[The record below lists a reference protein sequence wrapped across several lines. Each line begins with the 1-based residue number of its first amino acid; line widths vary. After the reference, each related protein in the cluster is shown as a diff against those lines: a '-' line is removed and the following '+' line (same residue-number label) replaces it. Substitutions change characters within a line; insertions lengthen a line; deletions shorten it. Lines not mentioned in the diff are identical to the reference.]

1 MILRCCARVC
11 DKRGQI
17 SELKISPPVSDWY
30 LVWRK
35 DDFAFISKDNFLFI
49 SKTIAQL
56 SATTTPCST
65 ACSDVIRPGIP
76 ASLRSIIKPEV
87 LPSKGPN
94 PQDQRFPDFHL
105 KTVRNM
111 SKILA
116 VFGAT
121 GQQGSSIIN
130 YVLQDPELSQQYK
143 IRAITRDVNSEKAKQ
158 LKENVEV
165 VHGDVL
171 NRASL
176 ETALTGVH
184 TVFAM
189 TTPTFDLD
197 GGLEAE
203 YNSGK
208 TIADVTVEKG
218 AEYII
223 FSTLPPV
230 KDISG
235 GKYSNVIHFDAK
247 AKVEQYIQGLHI
259 KSAFY
264 SPGVFM
270 QNFQTNTVL
279 APRQASDG
287 TWIIAL
293 HSSPES
299 QWPMIDAVGDTGK
312 FVGAILAEPDRYEGK
327 TFCAASALP
336 RLEEVAATV
345 SKATGK
351 TVIYKQIPVEDFKK
365 SLPFGQDI
373 FPDSFRYIEEF
384 GYWGPDSEGL
394 VAWAAEN
401 ARGKL
406 STFEEYLKA
415 HPLQLA

>member
-1 MILRCCARVC
+1 
-11 DKRGQI
+11 
-17 SELKISPPVSDWY
+17 
-30 LVWRK
+30 
-35 DDFAFISKDNFLFI
+35 
-49 SKTIAQL
+49 
-56 SATTTPCST
+56 
-65 ACSDVIRPGIP
+65 
-76 ASLRSIIKPEV
+76 
-87 LPSKGPN
+87 
-94 PQDQRFPDFHL
+94 
-105 KTVRNM
+105 M

-121 GQQGSSIIN
+121 GQQGSSVIN

-143 IRAITRDVNSEKAKQ
+143 VRAITRDVNSEKARQ
-158 LKENVEV
+158 LKEKVEV
-165 VHGDVL
+165 VYGDVL

-189 TTPTFDLD
+189 TTPTFDLN

-230 KDISG
+230 KQLSG

-247 AKVEQYIQGLHI
+247 AKIEQYIRGLHI

-264 SPGVFM
+264 SPGIFM
-270 QNFQTNTVL
+270 QNFQSIPILT
-279 APRQASDG
+279 PQPASDG
-287 TWIIAL
+287 TWVIAL
-293 HSSPES
+293 NNSPKA
-299 QWPMIDAVGDTGK
+299 QLPFIDAVGDTGK
-312 FVGAILAEPDRYEGK
+312 FIGAILAKPDRYEGK
-327 TFCAASALP
+327 TFCAASAFYN
-336 RLEEVAATV
+336 LEEVAAIM

-373 FPDSFRYIEEF
+373 ISEAFSYIEEF
-384 GYWGPDSEGL
+384 HGWGPGSEEL

-401 ARGKL
+401 ARGRL
-406 STFEEYLKA
+406 SSLEEYLEA

>member
-1 MILRCCARVC
+1 MIFRCPARSAATAYLRQYPIGILLGR
-11 DKRGQI
+11 QTT
-17 SELKISPPVSDWY
+17 LH
-30 LVWRK
+30 
-35 DDFAFISKDNFLFI
+35 
-49 SKTIAQL
+49 L
-56 SATTTPCST
+56 SAKASFHLSASAT
-65 ACSDVIRPGIP
+65 ATSCLSAWSGAIRPRIP
-76 ASLRSIIKPEV
+76 ASLQSIIKLEV
-87 LPSKGPN
+87 HPRKGPN
-94 PQDQRFPDFHL
+94 PQNQRLLDFYL
-105 KTVRNM
+105 ETTRNM

-121 GQQGSSIIN
+121 GQQGSSVIK
-130 YVLQDPELSQQYK
+130 YVLQDPELSQKYK

-165 VHGDVL
+165 IYGDVL

-197 GGLEAE
+197 GGLQAE

-247 AKVEQYIQGLHI
+247 AKVEQYIRGLHI

-270 QNFQTNTVL
+270 QNFQTIPIL

-293 HSSPES
+293 QVSPEA

-327 TFCAASALP
+327 TFCAASASYTL
-336 RLEEVAATV
+336 REVAATL

-373 FPDSFRYIEEF
+373 FPDSFSYIEEF
-384 GYWGPDSEGL
+384 GYWGPDSERL

-406 STFEEYLKA
+406 STFEEYLEA